1 MTQSD
6 HIKRLLLYN
15 NILQRILFVFISDSF
30 VDVLG
35 EGEGNVIAYNPQIG
49 VTGSVCG
56 DYWSIKN
63 VSFKIGNNKTGFR
76 SVS

>member
-1 MTQSD
+1 
-6 HIKRLLLYN
+6 
-15 NILQRILFVFISDSF
+15 

-35 EGEGNVIAYNPQIG
+35 EGEGNVIAYNPQTG

-63 VSFKIGNNKTGFR
+63 VSLRIGNNKDGFR
-76 SVS
+76 PVS